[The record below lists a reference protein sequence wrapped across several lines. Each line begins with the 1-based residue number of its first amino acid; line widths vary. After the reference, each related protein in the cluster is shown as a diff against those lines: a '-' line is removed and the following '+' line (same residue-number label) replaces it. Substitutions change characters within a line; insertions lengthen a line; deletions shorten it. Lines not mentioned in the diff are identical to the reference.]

1 MIMPGFAEIFTVDG
15 IYIVTVTVTDAVDAP
30 PGWQGA

>member
-15 IYIVTVTVTDAVDAP
+15 IYIVTVTDAVAAP
-30 PGWQGA
+30 PSWQRA